1 LHFSDISLY
10 KVTVTEKKEGRVPRL
25 RLDLEYIPV
34 SYQGQK
40 VLLIRDPLEIVKEPV
55 VLRGEALNLMSL
67 IDGQREVGEIQ
78 EAMIRRRNGV
88 FISLESVGH
97 ILDELEKASILESL
111 PLQKKRERLVQD
123 YAALPVRAASQAGRV
138 YPADQKSLEQLIDR
152 ILDQAIPTGPTLGR
166 PRALVAPHID
176 LQSGQRTYG
185 RTYGLLRQCPAPRTI
200 VLLGTG
206 HSLGPELFSLTVKD
220 FETPLGLVKT
230 DKEAVRRLAHCAG
243 RAAAPND
250 FGHRS
255 EHSLELQLIFLQR
268 LFGSDFRLVPLLCG
282 SFQDHMA
289 AVGRASEIPGVA
301 PVVRFLAELLDGVG
315 PETLAVAGVDLSH
328 IGPKFGHG
336 RSAAAMLAE
345 TRQYDQGLIEALCRR
360 DASAFWLKVRQVND
374 VFNVCGFSAL
384 ACLLEAFPPDWPAG
398 RLLDYDIWRE
408 EATRSA
414 VSFAGLG
421 YFSEI

>member
-1 LHFSDISLY
+1 MHFSDISLY

-34 SYQGQK
+34 SYQGRK
-40 VLLIRDPLEIVKEPV
+40 ALLIRDPLEIIKEPV
-55 VLRGEALNLMSL
+55 LLQGEALNLLGL
-67 IDGQREVGEIQ
+67 IDGQREVQGIQ
-78 EAMIRRRNGV
+78 AGMIRRQNGLY
-88 FISLESVGH
+88 ISMESVDH

-111 PLQKKRERLVQD
+111 PLQEKRERLIQD
-123 YAALPVRAASQAGRV
+123 YAALPVRTASQAGRV
-138 YPADQKSLEQLIDR
+138 YPADRKALEQLIDQ
-152 ILDQAIPTGPTLGR
+152 ILDQALPSGR
-166 PRALVAPHID
+166 AVGRLRALVAPHID

-185 RTYGLLRQCPAPRTI
+185 RTYGILRQCPAPRTV

-230 DKEAVRRLAHCAG
+230 DKEAVRRLALCAG

-268 LFGSDFRLVPLLCG
+268 LFGSNFRLVPLLCG
-282 SFQDHMA
+282 PFQDHMA
-289 AVGRASEIPGVA
+289 AVSRASEIPAVA
-301 PVVRFLAELLDGVG
+301 PVLDFLGELLDSAG

-328 IGPKFGHG
+328 VGPKFGHD

-345 TRQYDQGLIEALCRR
+345 TRQHDQGLIEALCRR
-360 DASAFWLKVRQVND
+360 DASAFWLKVREVND
-374 VFNVCGFSAL
+374 TFNVCGFSAL
-384 ACLLEAFPPDWPAG
+384 ACLLEASPPDWPEG

-408 EATRSA
+408 EATHSA

-421 YFSEI
+421 YFSEV